1 MTYINE
7 HKIKGQ
13 NNKEI
18 TSANRFPIE
27 TEETYLRDIVVE
39 LRVISALLNEGLNQ
53 KENLETLRN
62 DELKEI

>member
-1 MTYINE
+1 MTFINE

-18 TSANRFPIE
+18 TSNNRFPIV

-39 LRVISALLNEGLNQ
+39 LRVIATLLNEGLNQ
-53 KENLETLRN
+53 KESLETLRN

>member
-1 MTYINE
+1 MTFINQ

-18 TSANRFPIE
+18 AKDNPFPVV

-39 LRVISALLNEGLNQ
+39 LRIISFLLNEGLNQ
-53 KENLETLRN
+53 KESLETLRN